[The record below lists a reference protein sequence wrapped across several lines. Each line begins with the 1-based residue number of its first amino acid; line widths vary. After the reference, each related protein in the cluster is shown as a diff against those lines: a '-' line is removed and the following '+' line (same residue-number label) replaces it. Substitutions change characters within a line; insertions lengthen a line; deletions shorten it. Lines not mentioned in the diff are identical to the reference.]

1 MLGFSIGVSAL
12 QAAQQG
18 LAVAGNNI
26 ANASTPGYHRQIANF
41 STTSPTQVGNLS
53 LGNGVAI
60 TDINRAVSDQLDAAL
75 TSQLTQNGL
84 TDASLSAST
93 QIQQVLSSNLDSP
106 ATKLESMLNTLQ
118 SLSSTPTNGA
128 AQQAAVASAANLANA
143 FNSAASD
150 LTQIRQGLD
159 QSISGVVDQINA
171 ISKQIATLNSQIGT
185 ISSQGISANN
195 LIDQRGQLVNDLAGF
210 VGIQVTNGNN
220 GSLTISASGG
230 ALLVAGGTAQ
240 TLVAGSNKKGDATIQ
255 MKGSETTF
263 DISGGQLGGM
273 LSQRNQTLA
282 GYQSRLDT
290 MAQQIAASFNS
301 IQSTGLGGS
310 GGFTSLTSQNGVKDA
325 TALLNAAG
333 LTNAPTN
340 GSLFIGVTDKATGA
354 RTITEVPFNPQTQSL
369 QDVANS
375 ISSTVPNLQAYVNN
389 QTGTMTITS
398 NSGYTF
404 DFTGGYQAT
413 PTTNLTT
420 TTSTPSIGGSYTG
433 STNDNYNFTFMG
445 DGTVGVTPGLQ
456 AQVTN
461 QKGDV
466 IATVDV
472 GQGYQAGQ
480 PISIANGLTMSLG
493 AGDVT
498 TGDSFSTPVV
508 AQPDSAGLLTSLGLN
523 TMFTG
528 STAATLKVSSD
539 LTSDPSRLATSRTGQ
554 PSDVS
559 NLTRFTALGDASVLN
574 GGTQTFSQ
582 YAGSM
587 VTDIGTSVKA
597 LTSQQS
603 TNATLTTSITTQQQS
618 VSGVDTNEELA
629 KVLQYQQLFAVAS
642 KYISAVNDALTS
654 LLQIST

>member
-1 MLGFSIGVSAL
+1 MLGFSIGVSTL

-18 LAVAGNNI
+18 LAIAGNNI

-41 STTSPTQVGNLS
+41 STTTPTQVGNLS

-60 TDINRAVSDQLDAAL
+60 TDINRAVSEQLDAAL
-75 TSQLTQNGL
+75 TAQLTQNGL
-84 TDASLSAST
+84 TDVSLSAST
-93 QIQQVLSSNLDSP
+93 QIQQALSNNLDSP
-106 ATKLESMLNTLQ
+106 ATKLESLLNTLQ
-118 SLSSTPTNGA
+118 SLSSNPTNGA
-128 AQQAAVASAANLANA
+128 AQQAAVAGASNLANA
-143 FNSAASD
+143 FNAAASD
-150 LTQIRQGLD
+150 LLQIRQGLD
-159 QSISGVVDQINA
+159 QSISGVVGQINA
-171 ISKQIATLNSQIGT
+171 ISKQIAALNSQISK
-185 ISSQGISANN
+185 ISNQGISANN
-195 LIDQRGQLVNDLAGF
+195 LIDQRGQLVNDLAGY

-220 GSLTISASGG
+220 GALTISASGG
-230 ALLVAGGTAQ
+230 ALLVAGETAQ
-240 TLVAGSNKKGDATIQ
+240 TLMTGSNSKGDITIQ
-255 MKGSETTF
+255 LKGSDTTF

-282 GYQSRLDT
+282 GYQNQLDS

-310 GGFTSLTSQNGVKDA
+310 GGLATITSQNGVKDVA
-325 TALLNAAG
+325 AMLNAAG
-333 LTNAPTN
+333 LTNAPQY
-340 GSLFIGVTDKATGA
+340 GSLFVGVTDTATGA
-354 RTITEVPFNPQTQSL
+354 RTITEVPINPQTQSL
-369 QDVANS
+369 QDVANA
-375 ISSTVPNLQAYVNN
+375 ITSTVPNVQAYINN

-398 NSGYTF
+398 NSGYKF

-413 PTTNLTT
+413 PTTNLTA

-433 STNDNYNFTFMG
+433 ATNDNYTFTFMG

-480 PISIANGLTMSLG
+480 PLSIANGLTMSLG

-498 TGDSFSTPVV
+498 TGDSFATPVV
-508 AQPDSAGLLTSLGLN
+508 GQPDAGGLLTSLGLN

-559 NLTRFTALGDASVLN
+559 NLVRFTALGDAAVMN

-582 YAGSM
+582 YATSM
-587 VTDIGTSVKA
+587 VTDIGTSVKY
-597 LTSQQS
+597 LTNQQS

-642 KYISAVNDALTS
+642 KYISAINDALSS